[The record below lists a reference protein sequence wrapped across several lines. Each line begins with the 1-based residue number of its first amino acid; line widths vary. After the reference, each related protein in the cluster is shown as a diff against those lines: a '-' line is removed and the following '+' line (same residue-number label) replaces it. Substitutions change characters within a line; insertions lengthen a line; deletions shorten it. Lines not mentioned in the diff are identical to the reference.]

1 MREGGFVCE
10 GTDPTGSSKDSD
22 RLRVAEEAVHWVR
35 GHVGTLALAV
45 TFVQTPIYADN
56 YQCMC
61 LCVFL
66 CVSVCDRSA
75 VGVALIS
82 GW

>member
-1 MREGGFVCE
+1 MREPTQQARPRTV
-10 GTDPTGSSKDSD
+10 TDC
-22 RLRVAEEAVHWVR
+22 AEEAVHWVR

-45 TFVQTPIYADN
+45 TFVQTPIYAHN